1 MSDLILSV
9 LVITY
14 NQENFIS
21 QTLDSILNQKHGY
34 RYEIVIGED
43 CSTDG
48 TKRIVEEY
56 AAKYPDVIR
65 PVYNSPN
72 KGLIR
77 NYFDTLALCK
87 GKYIMECAGDDWWL
101 SGKVAKQIEFME
113 THPDV
118 GMCYGK
124 VRQFLQER
132 NKILWKNF
140 GSKRET
146 FDKLIEGN
154 DIPALT
160 TCMRRSEFGRYVAEE
175 NPVEKPW
182 LMEDYPMWLWFS
194 LQSRIC
200 FLNDTFAVYRVLVNS
215 LSHFEKIDDKA
226 MKFIKSAYEIKSYFL
241 HKYKRESCIDSD
253 MNRELVWLMATNSFY
268 SRKQVLEECERI
280 ENSTDRD
287 RKLLFVCKNPILF
300 FLFRTR
306 WRLMD
311 VWGGN

>member
-1 MSDLILSV
+1 MNDELILSV

-34 RYEIVIGED
+34 KYEIVIGED

-77 NYFDTLALCK
+77 NYFETLALCK
-87 GKYIMECAGDDWWL
+87 GKYIMDCAGDDWWL
-101 SGKVAKQIEFME
+101 PGKVARQIEFME

-124 VRQFLQER
+124 ARQFLQEK
-132 NKILWKNF
+132 NKNLWKTF

-146 FDKLIEGN
+146 FDELIEGN
-154 DIPALT
+154 RIPALT
-160 TCMRRSEFGRYVAEE
+160 TCMRRSEFERYVAEE
-175 NPVEKPW
+175 NPVEKTW

-194 LQSRIC
+194 LRSRIC

-226 MKFIKSAYEIKSYFL
+226 MKFIKSECEMRSYFL
-241 HKYKRESCIDSD
+241 HKYKGVVCVEFD
-253 MNRELVWLMATNSFY
+253 MQRELVWLMARNSFY
-268 SRKQVLEECERI
+268 NRKQVLEEFEKI
-280 ENSTDRD
+280 NETTARD
-287 RKLLFVCKNPILF
+287 KKLLFVCKNPFLF
-300 FLFRTR
+300 FLLRMR
-306 WRLMD
+306 WRLM
-311 VWGGN
+311 GMGR

>member
-1 MSDLILSV
+1 MNYDLMFSV

-34 RYEIVIGED
+34 KYEIVVGDD

-48 TKRIVEEY
+48 TKRIVEDY

-77 NYFDTLALCK
+77 NYFETLAFCK
-87 GKYIMECAGDDWWL
+87 GKYIMNCAGDDWWL
-101 SGKVAKQIEFME
+101 PGKVEKQIKFME
-113 THPDV
+113 AHSDV

-124 VRQFLQER
+124 ARQFLQEK
-132 NKILWKNF
+132 NKILWKHI
-140 GSKRET
+140 GLKMET
-146 FDKLIEGN
+146 FDELIESNG
-154 DIPALT
+154 IPALT
-160 TCMRRSEFGRYVAEE
+160 TCMQKTVFDRYVAEE

-215 LSHFEKIDDKA
+215 LSYFENIDDRA
-226 MKFIKSAYEIKSYFL
+226 MKFIKSTYEIKNYFL
-241 HKYKRESCIDSD
+241 HKYKVAACVEFDMQREF
-253 MNRELVWLMATNSFY
+253 VWLMARNSFY
-268 SRKQVLEECERI
+268 SRKQVLEGCEKI
-280 ENSTDRD
+280 NKPMTCD
-287 RKLLFVCKNPILF
+287 RKLLFVCKNPFLF
-300 FLFRTR
+300 FLLRMWWKIMGVGR
-306 WRLMD
+306 
-311 VWGGN
+311 